1 VISDH
6 VVTIDL
12 SSRWISFAYGLRRL
26 GPRYSVGCGA
36 MTASDRDLVK
46 VNLLIEGL
54 QDYISLGEVH
64 GDFFGQ
70 DAAHAPPIPQVQ
82 KQTLDMI
89 RELVGE
95 GLFVL
100 GVPTR
105 RGDFSA
111 WDLPLDVAM
120 LKIED
125 AYVKNFDDRWSWT
138 TMAWMSQTEK
148 GKKLALELYHSDDSE
163 HFDEPTP

>member
-1 VISDH
+1 
-6 VVTIDL
+6 
-12 SSRWISFAYGLRRL
+12 
-26 GPRYSVGCGA
+26 
-36 MTASDRDLVK
+36 
-46 VNLLIEGL
+46 
-54 QDYISLGEVH
+54 
-64 GDFFGQ
+64 
-70 DAAHAPPIPQVQ
+70 VQ